1 VVTQGA
7 NDVAVCGVKE
17 GSGRETSTQPASRR
31 ESMSGEVERNQQGGK
46 HPHQRQHDER

>member
-7 NDVAVCGVKE
+7 DDVAVCGVKE
-17 GSGRETSTQPASRR
+17 DSGRETSTQSASRR
-31 ESMSGEVERNQQGGK
+31 ESMSGGGEESARGK